1 MKKSKYQVFIETDKD
16 LYLYFNSAN
25 GVFLLLNNEKHNIY
39 QNSSIEDI
47 STEYPHLYNM
57 LFTNGF
63 IIKDDYD
70 EDSIIEYKKL
80 LIKADRS
87 LYHVVINTTLDCNLK
102 CWYCYETRVHH
113 SNLRSEVIEAIKN
126 NIVVHFQKQPYRTL
140 KLSFFGG
147 EPFLNFNAI
156 KEILIFAKTFC
167 EGKDINLIA
176 DFTTNSTVIRP
187 TQIDFLKNFN
197 CYFQITLDGDREK
210 HNIIKSKSGEDY
222 YEKTIKCIHSLSSE
236 IQNSKIWIRINYDE
250 ETLKRI
256 DNILEDIS
264 DLDKNRN
271 FLILRKV
278 WQKEANTIDSVT
290 LIQALD
296 QIMKHGFF
304 VDCYALSRHNI
315 CFAERL
321 NQVLVNYD
329 GKIFK
334 CSTISD
340 FDDNNAL
347 GRMDLSTGEVL
358 WDVDKICHITKS
370 LKQHKCDKCG
380 LYASCFGPCNKN
392 LIKGQER
399 TCILEEMNLSMRDY
413 LMYNFKLHI
422 QGKYDNKV

>member
-210 HNIIKSKSGEDY
+210 HNLIKSKSGEDY
-222 YEKTIKCIHSLSSE
+222 Y
-236 IQNSKIWIRINYDE
+236 NS
-250 ETLKRI
+250 
-256 DNILEDIS
+256 
-264 DLDKNRN
+264 
-271 FLILRKV
+271 
-278 WQKEANTIDSVT
+278 
-290 LIQALD
+290 
-296 QIMKHGFF
+296 
-304 VDCYALSRHNI
+304 
-315 CFAERL
+315 
-321 NQVLVNYD
+321 
-329 GKIFK
+329 
-334 CSTISD
+334 
-340 FDDNNAL
+340 
-347 GRMDLSTGEVL
+347 
-358 WDVDKICHITKS
+358 S
-370 LKQHKCDKCG
+370 LKN
-380 LYASCFGPCNKN
+380 YS
-392 LIKGQER
+392 
-399 TCILEEMNLSMRDY
+399 
-413 LMYNFKLHI
+413 
-422 QGKYDNKV
+422 